1 MFETNRRKINKQ
13 IKILPNI
20 ATMLQNQ
27 IRQNNKNK
35 IRIAKSSQNII
46 CDTK

>member
-1 MFETNRRKINKQ
+1 M
-13 IKILPNI
+13 LLNI

-27 IRQNNKNK
+27 IRQNSKK
-35 IRIAKSSQNII
+35 QKRIAKSSQNLI